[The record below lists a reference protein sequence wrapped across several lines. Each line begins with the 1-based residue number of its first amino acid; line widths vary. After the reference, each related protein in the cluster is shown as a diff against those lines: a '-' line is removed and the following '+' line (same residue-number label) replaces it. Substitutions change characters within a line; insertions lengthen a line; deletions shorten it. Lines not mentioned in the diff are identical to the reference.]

1 VPHPVRIEHRD
12 LGLESTVI
20 DSTLPVWEK
29 RGWTV
34 VDTADNVPDRHT
46 VEEVLAEVGDDP
58 ERAARA
64 LDAERASAKP
74 RKSLVEGLERILN
87 P

>member
-1 VPHPVRIEHRD
+1 MPYPVRIHHPS
-12 LGLESTVI
+12 LGLESTVAN
-20 DSTLPVWEK
+20 SALPVWEK
-29 RGWTV
+29 RGWEV

-64 LDAERASAKP
+64 LEAERSRAKP
-74 RKSLVEGLERILN
+74 RTSLVNGLERILN

>member
-1 VPHPVRIEHRD
+1 MTIRIRHPK
-12 LGLESTVI
+12 LGLESEVGT
-20 DSTLPVWEK
+20 SSLHVWEK
-29 RGWTV
+29 RGWEP
-34 VDTADNVPDRHT
+34 VDTPDNVPDRYS
-46 VEEVLAEVGDDP
+46 VEKVLAEVGNDP

-64 LDAERASAKP
+64 LETERSSAKP